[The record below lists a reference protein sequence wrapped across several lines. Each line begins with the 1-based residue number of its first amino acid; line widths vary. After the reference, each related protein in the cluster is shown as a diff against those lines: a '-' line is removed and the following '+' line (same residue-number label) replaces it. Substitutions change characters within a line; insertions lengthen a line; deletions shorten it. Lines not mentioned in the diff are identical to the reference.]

1 MATTLSDDLVR
12 RYSRRI
18 FSFACSRI
26 ADIQE
31 AEDLSQEILLSLAD
45 AFRTTRDIADMDA
58 YVSTICHYTWS
69 KYLRRHK
76 RDWRN
81 TSINEM
87 PDVSGDD
94 SVEDSVI
101 LDDQIRRLQQE
112 ISYLSRQ
119 HRQITIMFYFENKS
133 CEEMAERLG
142 LSDTA
147 VRWHLSQARKKLRE
161 GIELEQ
167 NGLSHTP
174 RRLMVGL
181 CGDVGPRGQVGLDTG
196 DLLAQNIVIA
206 CYGEALTVEEI
217 ARRLGVAAAYL
228 EYHIK
233 NLLYMDYLRVVNK
246 TRYQTNFFIREPKYH
261 VARAKYHLEHIGPI
275 AERIYGFL
283 NDRYSE
289 IEDIGFTGC
298 DLDKDF
304 VLWSL
309 IALTTNRGYFGALYE
324 ISSRLGISKPK
335 RRDGSEHWVCATLYD
350 DDYYKSPD
358 IDPEVL
364 DFLKKSEGNGVKTCY
379 TSLGV
384 KSFQLDGYATIKG
397 GLHFR
402 KFDEPEL
409 NDLHRI
415 WQLTQ
420 SGQAPNEHDKLAISR
435 IVDLGYVNVQNEKP
449 KVMVPFF
456 SAEQFEQFCSITS
469 ELERELVEDTF
480 PSYIANYAEII
491 DEHIPRFVSEDERSF
506 VKHDIGPQYAVVYW
520 LSDHCCLRY
529 PTDEEA
535 RRLCTVA
542 WCS

>member
-26 ADIQE
+26 AGIQE

-45 AFRTTRDIADMDA
+45 VFRTKRDIANMDA
-58 YVSTICHYTWS
+58 YVWTICHYTWS

-81 TSINEM
+81 TSIDEAPNLA
-87 PDVSGDD
+87 GDD
-94 SVEDSVI
+94 CVEDSVI
-101 LDDQIRRLQQE
+101 LDDQVRRLRQE
-112 ISYLSRQ
+112 ISYLSKQ
-119 HRQITIMFYFENKS
+119 HRQITIMFYFENRS
-133 CEEMAERLG
+133 CEEIAQRLG

-147 VRWHLSQARKKLRE
+147 VRWHLSQARRKLRE

-181 CGDVGPRGQVGLDTG
+181 YGDIGQRGQVGLDTG
-196 DLLAQNIVIA
+196 DLLAQNVVIA

-228 EYHIK
+228 EYHIR

-246 TRYQTNFFIREPKYH
+246 TRYQTNFFIREPKFH
-261 VARAKYHLEHIGPI
+261 VVRARYHLEHIGSI

-283 NDRYSE
+283 NDRYNK
-289 IEDIGFTGC
+289 IKDIGFTGC

-309 IALTTNRGYFGALYE
+309 IALCTNRGYFGALYE
-324 ISSRLGISKPK
+324 VWSRLSISKPK
-335 RRDGSEHWVCATLYD
+335 RRDGSEHWVCATLYYD
-350 DDYYKSPD
+350 EYYKSPD
-358 IDPEVL
+358 LDPEVL
-364 DFLKKSEGNGVKTCY
+364 DFMKKSEGNGVKTDY

-384 KSFQLDGYATIKG
+384 RSFQLDGYATINV

-402 KFDEPEL
+402 KFGEPEL
-409 NDLHRI
+409 NDLHRV

-435 IVDLGYVNVQNEKP
+435 MVDLGYVTVSNEKP
-449 KVMVPFF
+449 RVMIPFF
-456 SAEQFEQFCSITS
+456 NAEQFGQFCSTTS
-469 ELERELVEDTF
+469 ELERELREDVF
-480 PSYIANYAEII
+480 PGYIAKYAEII
-491 DEHIPRFVSEDERSF
+491 DEHIPRFISDDERSF
-506 VKHDIGPQYAVVYW
+506 VKHDIGPQFAVVYW
-520 LSDHCCLRY
+520 LSDHGYLRY

-535 RRLCTVA
+535 RRLSTVA